1 VRELKTQ
8 SRLLLTGTPLQ
19 NNLHELWALLNF
31 LLPDEFADSDKFDE
45 FFQSTEKAEEVTSK
59 LQKILRPF
67 LLRRLKADV
76 EKGLPAKQEI
86 NMYIPMAPQ
95 QAKLYSNILKKD
107 VDAING
113 KGGERSR
120 LLNIV
125 MQLRKCCNHPYLFEG
140 QEPGPPFIEGE
151 HLVTASAKLKVLDKL
166 LVKAKDEGSRVLIFS
181 QMTRMLDILEDYCG
195 YRNIKYCR
203 IDGGISGEV
212 REEMIEDFMRDDSD
226 KFVFLLSTRAGGLGL
241 NLQKANWVVLFDSD
255 WNPQV
260 DIQAMDRAHRIGQT
274 KPVNVFRFISEQSV
288 EEKVV
293 ERAFKKLFLDAMVV
307 QQGRLSDKHKSAS
320 KDELLEMI
328 RFGAD
333 TVIRMGDAAHEDF
346 DIDQVLAAGKKKTEE
361 LKAQLKLMAGSSMA
375 DNFSMDGGQGLY
387 QKEMGDK
394 DRDDATELA
403 DSTFILDIG
412 QRERK
417 TRGYNVD
424 QLHRE
429 QMGSKAEAKLAAG
442 PRLPKEFVTPQ
453 FADYQFF
460 NVERLDEIY
469 AKKRDW
475 WQRYQLAMKE
485 REAENG
491 EEKETKSKAKSK
503 DKDDFVLDSEELD
516 QNKGISNDEVEEVE
530 MLLLEGFAN
539 WNKRDF
545 LTFKSAC
552 ERHGRKAYQQIA
564 QEMEDTGSGKKT
576 AEMVELYS
584 DAFWRLGPSRLN
596 NWDNIEKQIEKGESK
611 IQKRVESMNAV
622 QLKVD
627 KYPKPWQQLKIN
639 YGNAKGKS
647 FNDAEDRFII
657 CMTHQLGYG
666 RWEELK
672 TEIRNSWNFR
682 FDWFIKSRSQ
692 KEHTRNTLETH

>member
-1 VRELKTQ
+1 
-8 SRLLLTGTPLQ
+8 LTRVGS
-19 NNLHELWALLNF
+19 A
-31 LLPDEFADSDKFDE
+31 
-45 FFQSTEKAEEVTSK
+45 
-59 LQKILRPF
+59 
-67 LLRRLKADV
+67 
-76 EKGLPAKQEI
+76 
-86 NMYIPMAPQ
+86 

-140 QEPGPPFIEGE
+140 QEPGPPFLEGE

-394 DRDDATELA
+394 DRDDTTDLA

-516 QNKGISNDEVEEVE
+516 ENKGISNDEVEEVE
-530 MLLLEGFAN
+530 MLLLEGFPN

-576 AEMVELYS
+576 AEMVEIYS
-584 DAFWRLGPSRLN
+584 DVFWRLGPSRLN

-692 KEHTRNTLETH
+692 KEHIRSTLGTP